1 LLLLLCQDREFIE
14 MDSNVNL
21 IANQLLQ
28 LKIQSDNAD
37 DNNLINNFINCFC
50 CKHLRT
56 AKSFHN
62 NKNSNNSN
70 NINNN
75 NRNVSFF

>member
-1 LLLLLCQDREFIE
+1 

-28 LKIQSDNAD
+28 LKIQSSENTNEKD
-37 DNNLINNFINCFC
+37 LINNFINCFC
-50 CKHLRT
+50 CKHLRAT
-56 AKSFHN
+56 KSFA
-62 NKNSNNSN
+62 

-75 NRNVSFF
+75 SNSNNNNNNNRIVSS